1 MANQQYFEIA
11 ILLAENNR
19 FLPPVTKEKETFF
32 ESATYTRILSW
43 RELHD
48 CFKQIA
54 IDSEV
59 RAVVI
64 SGNGKVFTA
73 GIDLNQ
79 LFSTSNDNEGKDS
92 PRSSFYIRKSMI
104 VLQES
109 ISSLELCD
117 KPVIAAI
124 HNGCIGAGV
133 DLITACDIRYCSQ
146 DAFFSVKEIDLGL
159 AADIGK
165 KDNSGTLQ
173 RFPKV
178 VGNNSLVRELCL
190 TGRNFSSTE
199 ALDIGLVNK
208 IFQTKEETL
217 TEALKTARIIASKSP
232 IASLSTKHL
241 LNFSRDHSIT
251 EGLTYTAAWNG
262 AMLTKSEVGKRNKY
276 IDLMEAF
283 NATMEKRK
291 PKFSK
296 L

>member
-1 MANQQYFEIA
+1 MQDYTFKNLIVNFPSQFVIHVEF
-11 ILLAENNR
+11 NR
-19 FLPPVTKEKETFF
+19 PTKLNAFDQT
-32 ESATYTRILSW
+32 SW

-48 CFKQIA
+48 CFKQIE

-64 SGNGKVFTA
+64 SGVGKFFNA
-73 GIDLNQ
+73 GIDR
-79 LFSTSNDNEGKDS
+79 KDS
-92 PRSSFYIRKSMI
+92 SRRFFNIRRSLI
-104 VLQES
+104 VLQDS

-146 DAFFSVKEIDLGL
+146 DAFFSEVDLGL
-159 AADIGK
+159 AADI
-165 KDNSGTLQ
+165 GTLQ

-178 VGNNSLVRELCL
+178 VGNNSIVRELCL

-208 IFQTKEETL
+208 IFQTKEETI
-217 TEALKTARIIASKSP
+217 TGALKTASIIASKSP
-232 IASLSTKHL
+232 TATLSLA
-241 LNFSRDHSIT
+241 
-251 EGLTYTAAWNG
+251 YTAAWNSAVLNG
-262 AMLTKSEVGKRNKY
+262 SE
-276 IDLMEAF
+276 DLMEAF

>member
-1 MANQQYFEIA
+1 MKDYNFKNLKVNFPFQFVIHVEF
-11 ILLAENNR
+11 NR
-19 FLPPVTKEKETFF
+19 PAKLNAFDQT
-32 ESATYTRILSW
+32 SW

-146 DAFFSVKEIDLGL
+146 DAFFSVKIDLGL
-159 AADIGK
+159 AADI
-165 KDNSGTLQ
+165 GTLQ

-262 AMLTKSEVGKRNKY
+262 AMLTKSE
-276 IDLMEAF
+276 DLMEAF